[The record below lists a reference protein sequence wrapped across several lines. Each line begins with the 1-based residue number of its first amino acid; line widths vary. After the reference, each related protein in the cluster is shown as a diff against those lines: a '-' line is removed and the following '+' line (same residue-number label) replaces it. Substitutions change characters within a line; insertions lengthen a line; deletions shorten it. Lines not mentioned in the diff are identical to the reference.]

1 MYHVSLATT
10 PQTTVTVEEV
20 VAMVTANEGFSDGLS
35 HTIYP
40 NFTTL

>member
-10 PQTTVTVEEV
+10 PQTTVEEV

-40 NFTTL
+40 YFTTL